1 MRILDRQRYWAFFKA
16 YVICFIALVGL
27 YVVID
32 AFSNLDEF
40 AKRANGAV
48 EMFQVMGRYYLV
60 HMSQFYDRLCGVI
73 GMMAA
78 IFTVTWMQ
86 RNNELLAM
94 LAAGISTQRVIRPV
108 WISAII
114 VSLLAVLNQELIIR
128 PVRRGAAEVARRRR
142 RSQSPGLRPL
152 RLEQYLHPRP
162 RGRPGDADGP
172 ARSTPHSRS
181 RSSARIHELDA
192 EAGAIHPRR
201 RPEGTPERG
210 LAPPRTPHLNPPVHS
225 QGAEGRPRS
234 PASMTLSG
242 FPRPCGDQVSL
253 DGETYFLQTRL

>member
-40 AKRANGAV
+40 AKRANGAA
-48 EMFQVMGRYYLV
+48 EMFQVMGAYYLV

-108 WISAII
+108 WISVIV
-114 VSLLAVLNQELIIR
+114 VSLLAVLNQELIIPR
-128 PVRRGAAEVARRRR
+128 YGEELEKSHDDDGDRKVLVYGRYDSNSIYIHGREADRATRTVLSFNATLPVTIFGA
-142 RSQSPGLRPL
+142 
-152 RLEQYLHPRP
+152 
-162 RGRPGDADGP
+162 
-172 ARSTPHSRS
+172 
-181 RSSARIHELDA
+181 IHELDA
-192 EAGAIHPRR
+192 KQAQYIPDDDPKAPLKGAGSSGSAHPGPLRSAPR
-201 RPEGTPERG
+201 ELKDG
-210 LAPPRTPHLNPPVHS
+210 LLTRVDD
-225 QGAEGRPRS
+225 
-234 PASMTLSG
+234 LSG

-253 DGETYFLQTRL
+253 DGDSYFLQTRL